1 MKKLEKN
8 WKVIVGILFVLVVI
22 AHLVFHEKMGDDIFF
37 SNIPLSEL
45 FSWLGVRYETWS
57 SRILIETTLVI
68 TLKLPVVVWA
78 VINSFM
84 LFLIAYSISYL
95 FTKNGYKEKLISLG
109 FIFLFPI
116 IFVKYNSIF
125 I

>member
-57 SRILIETTLVI
+57 SRILIETTF
-68 TLKLPVVVWA
+68 TAVVTPKDSVLGWERK
-78 VINSFM
+78 I
-84 LFLIAYSISYL
+84 
-95 FTKNGYKEKLISLG
+95 FT
-109 FIFLFPI
+109 
-116 IFVKYNSIF
+116 
-125 I
+125 